1 MKDIVNTIKTLKEN
15 EYYFKLME
23 ELVVGGLL
31 DIIEDELKD
40 GKIDYLPLLLNVLKF
55 LNDNKSKYKN
65 FSSRTFENILIL
77 SVDEILT
84 KKFNVDLDEKQI
96 DDALQLI
103 KNSFLFVSLS
113 QWIKDRFII
122 LYYDYI
128 LKLNCF
134 KKVNTDV
141 KIINNATSEQDSI

>member
-15 EYYFKLME
+15 EYYFKLIE

>member
-15 EYYFKLME
+15 EYYFKLIE

-40 GKIDYLPLLLNVLKF
+40 GKIDYLPLLLNALKF